1 MYLSI
6 YRAKQI
12 VLTLNLFET
21 MKRNNE
27 AYYIRQDTIEE

>member
-21 MKRNNE
+21 MERNLE
-27 AYYIRQDTIEE
+27 RIRK